1 MPEPSEPFKVI
12 VAMKV
17 KHKWRDFFYDKSPSQ
32 IPAAIQYYNALKNN
46 TDPTGAIT
54 PGDRY
59 KDIST
64 TVNVPSASGGEGT
77 EGPLEVSVTV
87 SGTIKFKEWKKV
99 GREDDPGAQPDS
111 NGRRPQRDKY
121 DWVGPITQD
130 RSQSFKA
137 GTVKHNDEDNK
148 FTDESIVH
156 ETVLDTT
163 APKIEFAPQAIGGL
177 ATLTGSGDIICSSG
191 DLINVRV
198 KIIDNNRYSAL
209 RTPFLTY
216 ETAPSTNNAAGA
228 TWSAVPLMME
238 PCAGVPD
245 NAAPRP
251 FSGGNWGYFQAL
263 VPSPHNI
270 KGTKALRWFVD
281 AFDGAKFRQPQPY
294 NGVACFGNFNHGNFE
309 YNGDGPNTPKVDQ
322 SANKMGTLSI
332 YDNDRPNINVKM
344 WKVDRSGIYLVGDF
358 EAAEDYFT
366 EDFYYD
372 MTNPSDMIDS
382 SGPAG
387 EYKAKIPPDT
397 AAGNV
402 PAASSILGPGSA
414 GMQIPAALIFPSSSL
429 FPADRKAP
437 IAGNLK
443 YQVEDAGY
451 DFFKYHAGFGS
462 SAPSGLKDGNC
473 PVVFEDVKYIF
484 TVDAYD
490 NIEGIANNGVIS
502 AIPKPERTK
511 VSFELKDTE
520 SQPAL
525 S

>member
-1 MPEPSEPFKVI
+1 M
-12 VAMKV
+12 
-17 KHKWRDFFYDKSPSQ
+17 
-32 IPAAIQYYNALKNN
+32 
-46 TDPTGAIT
+46 
-54 PGDRY
+54 
-59 KDIST
+59 
-64 TVNVPSASGGEGT
+64 
-77 EGPLEVSVTV
+77 
-87 SGTIKFKEWKKV
+87 
-99 GREDDPGAQPDS
+99 
-111 NGRRPQRDKY
+111 
-121 DWVGPITQD
+121 
-130 RSQSFKA
+130 
-137 GTVKHNDEDNK
+137 
-148 FTDESIVH
+148 
-156 ETVLDTT
+156 
-163 APKIEFAPQAIGGL
+163 
-177 ATLTGSGDIICSSG
+177 
-191 DLINVRV
+191 INVRV
-198 KIIDNNRYSAL
+198 KVIDNNRYSAL

-216 ETAPSTNNAAGA
+216 ETAPSANNAAGS

-251 FSGGNWGYFQAL
+251 FAAGNWGYFQAL

-281 AFDGAKFRQPQPY
+281 AFDGAKYQQPQPY
-294 NGVACFGNFNHGNFE
+294 NGVASFGNFNHGNFE
-309 YNGDGPNTPKVDQ
+309 YNGDGPNTQKVDQ
-322 SANKMGTLSI
+322 SMNKMGTLSI

-372 MTNPSDMIDS
+372 MTNPSNMIDS

-397 AAGNV
+397 SAGNV

-414 GMQIPAALIFPSSSL
+414 GMQIPATLIFPSSSL
-429 FPADRKAP
+429 FPAARKAP
-437 IAGNLK
+437 IADNLK
-443 YQVEDAGY
+443 YQIEDAGY

-462 SAPSGLKDGNC
+462 LAPSGLKDGNC

-502 AIPKPERTK
+502 MIPKPERTK

-525 S
+525 SAIN